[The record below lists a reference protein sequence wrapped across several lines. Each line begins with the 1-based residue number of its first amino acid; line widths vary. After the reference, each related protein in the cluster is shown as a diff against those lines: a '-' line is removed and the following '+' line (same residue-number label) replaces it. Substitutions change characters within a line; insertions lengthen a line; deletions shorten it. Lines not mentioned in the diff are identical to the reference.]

1 MGFSTPPSKRRN
13 EVFGDIPEA
22 EDEDVDRETVEKP
35 GFVEDGEDGNGS
47 QVNQDPPPLED
58 SAVPTPAE
66 ETQEVQDLVGVAKE
80 AKKIPGLTI
89 QVRPLS
95 NVVEG
100 LKEDKSDEDW
110 KCLDWQRLTVLGRQT
125 IQTQLGGQFP
135 LKIQDTE
142 GVNLWSITY
151 MGWRILWLLTCVIL
165 SIPGVRSWSIAYQG
179 WIRDP

>member
-1 MGFSTPPSKRRN
+1 MNFVDSAQDFYQNRAFEVDKELKASSLKRQRDDMGFSTPPSKRRN

-100 LKEDKSDEDW
+100 LKEDKSDED
-110 KCLDWQRLTVLGRQT
+110 
-125 IQTQLGGQFP
+125 
-135 LKIQDTE
+135 
-142 GVNLWSITY
+142 
-151 MGWRILWLLTCVIL
+151 
-165 SIPGVRSWSIAYQG
+165 
-179 WIRDP
+179 